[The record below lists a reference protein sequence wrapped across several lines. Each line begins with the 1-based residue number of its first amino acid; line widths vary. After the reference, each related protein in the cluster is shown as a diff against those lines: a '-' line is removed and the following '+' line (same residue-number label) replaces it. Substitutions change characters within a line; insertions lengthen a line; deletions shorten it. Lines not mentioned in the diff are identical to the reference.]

1 MPYPPDLLVR
11 LVLFEIQR
19 GRLSPAQWF
28 EDCQFDE
35 TVKWLLFGLRPS
47 RSCLYQFR
55 DRVGPYL
62 DQWNRQ
68 ILRTA
73 RAEGR
78 TPAKRASVDG
88 TFTAAY
94 ASRHRLINA
103 KTLATRS
110 QQLDEA
116 VAVDFASQSGR
127 APGTGPRR
135 RLHHGTGGGGSLPS
149 GRRHPGS
156 GLDAGSPTTSG
167 TDPQRRGS
175 TAGDRSGRS
184 PECAEPGPTGWLGRR
199 PVGFV
204 SGKTITRLRT

>member
-1 MPYPPDLLVR
+1 LPYPPDLLVR
-11 LVLFEIQR
+11 LVLFENQR

-28 EDCQFDE
+28 EDCQFDD

-47 RSCLYQFR
+47 RSCLYKFR

-68 ILRTA
+68 ILETA

-78 TPAKRASVDG
+78 TPAQRASVDG
-88 TFTAAY
+88 TFMAAY

-103 KTLATRS
+103 QTLATRS

-116 VAVDFASQSGR
+116 VAVDFASQRESPR
-127 APGTGPRR
+127 YRSRR
-135 RLHHGTGGGGSLPS
+135 RLHHGTGGGAPPLRPEASGSVSTRVPPPPPEPTPS
-149 GRRHPGS
+149 AGHHRRRP
-156 GLDAGSPTTSG
+156 
-167 TDPQRRGS
+167 
-175 TAGDRSGRS
+175 SGRS
-184 PECAEPGPTGWLGRR
+184 PECQPGPTGWLGHR